1 MKRLLT
7 ALEKEIIL
15 KIFEVNNIACKYNLN
30 DFFVEEMN
38 DGGMGS
44 VEFISDDLSKNRHYG
59 SVLGEV
65 KLLDADGMEA
75 FASIIFDQYGD
86 IFQLD
91 IFKGDSSQAI
101 DFKIIDAVRNP

>member
-15 KIFEVNNIACKYNLN
+15 KIFEVNQIYCKYNLN
-30 DFFVEEMN
+30 DLCVEEMN

-44 VEFISDDLSKNRHYG
+44 VEFVSNDLSKTRRYG

-65 KLLDADGMEA
+65 KLIDADGMEA
-75 FASIIFDQYGD
+75 FAAIIFDQYGN

-91 IFKGDSSQAI
+91 IFKGDSSPAI
-101 DFKIIDAVRNP
+101 DFKIVEAIRNP